1 MVGRFAW
8 SGASLGRALCLVGR
22 RRSLLGRALR
32 LIKLRELC
40 SRPIKELQL
49 RPTKGDSPPDKGSF
63 APAR

>member
-1 MVGRFAW
+1 M
-8 SGASLGRALCLVGR
+8 VGR

-49 RPTKGDSPPDKGSF
+49 RPIKGALLPPKQGL
-63 APAR
+63 